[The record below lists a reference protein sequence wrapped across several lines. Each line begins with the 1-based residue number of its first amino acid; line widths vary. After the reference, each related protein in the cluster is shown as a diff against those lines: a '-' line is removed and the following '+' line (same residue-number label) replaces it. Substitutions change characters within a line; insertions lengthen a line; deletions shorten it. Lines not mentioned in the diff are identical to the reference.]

1 MIIIKGKTQGE
12 IVTPVSKGCIAPKTH
27 TSEGAFAKVQGC
39 TAPPYFEM
47 DCNATP
53 NFGDLIN
60 NLLQMGL
67 QNQIPN

>member
-12 IVTPVSKGCIAPKTH
+12 ILTPVSKGYIAPKTH

-47 DCNATP
+47 DCNANP
-53 NFGDLIN
+53 NFEDYMHKAP
-60 NLLQMGL
+60 QMEV
-67 QNQIPN
+67 